1 MKNSNMFMQLFYQSR
16 IPQTVVIGH
25 IDQVIVNEAFCK
37 FLGYSMEE
45 WAGLTIEDISH
56 PDDYKKDLE
65 LLNEILDG
73 KRTEYELEKRYIC
86 KDGSHKTGQLNLSL
100 VKGESAD
107 DQYMFGQIVD
117 ITEQKRLESKRE
129 ESEQNYRLLADNISD
144 LIILHKYD
152 ATYLYASPSVNR
164 ILGYEPDEM
173 LELNAFKLIHPDD
186 IEEVRRRYQLMLRIG
201 EPLLITHRVKKKDG
215 SYIWMESH
223 VKGIDEYT
231 FESGAQILSVSRDIQ
246 QRIETNEL
254 LRRSEKLAVVGQM
267 AAAVAHEIR
276 NPLTPIKGFMQLFS
290 DGRSFNPA
298 FSSII
303 INEINRIDNIIT
315 EFLALAKPHSTKV
328 EVLDLNDV
336 IRHVVDLM
344 MPQALMNNKELTFEP
359 GNGPY
364 PLLGDPNSLKQLFI
378 NIIQN
383 ALDAIEEKGSSI
395 ISTVKADGELCAIIK
410 DSGCG
415 IPAERLANLGEP
427 FYSTK
432 EKGTGLGLMTSYKIA
447 DDHHG
452 RVKVESDEGKGTT
465 VRVYFPVHGM

>member
-1 MKNSNMFMQLFYQSR
+1 
-16 IPQTVVIGH
+16 
-25 IDQVIVNEAFCK
+25 
-37 FLGYSMEE
+37 
-45 WAGLTIEDISH
+45 
-56 PDDYKKDLE
+56 
-65 LLNEILDG
+65 
-73 KRTEYELEKRYIC
+73 
-86 KDGSHKTGQLNLSL
+86 
-100 VKGESAD
+100 
-107 DQYMFGQIVD
+107 
-117 ITEQKRLESKRE
+117 
-129 ESEQNYRLLADNISD
+129 
-144 LIILHKYD
+144 
-152 ATYLYASPSVNR
+152 
-164 ILGYEPDEM
+164 M

-290 DGRSFNPA
+290 DGRNFNPA

-447 DDHHG
+447 DDHHW